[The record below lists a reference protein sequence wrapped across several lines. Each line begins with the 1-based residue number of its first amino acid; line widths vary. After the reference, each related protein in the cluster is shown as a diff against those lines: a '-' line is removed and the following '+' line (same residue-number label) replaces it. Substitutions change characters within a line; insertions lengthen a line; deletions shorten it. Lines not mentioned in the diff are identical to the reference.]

1 MPENDNKILTPQEIE
16 EQKKIAKEK
25 ALQPINANLP
35 KAKATIQGPSAA
47 EQAITKAYDDNI
59 KATDLLISD
68 WEGKKARATKQDET
82 AQRKARNMQM
92 IAGISDG
99 LTSLANLIGVAHG
112 GTNIEMGTGALTPFQ
127 QKMEA
132 ARLERKADI
141 KSIDDRLEQYKNQ
154 MLQMQMAK
162 GTAVAQQ
169 KAKEAEMAE
178 RKAAELRGYAHNT
191 NLAKMQ
197 IEATAKGRQE
207 GYAFEAEQNK
217 KNIEAQKEMNAADN
231 AVKKEIA
238 NSNNEA
244 DVMKYTIRYGQS
256 KDKNIIPFVIDDPS
270 TGKMRTIN
278 LSDKSLTNILAAYLP
293 KAIRNGE
300 ITEEQAEDAKN
311 WRSNEVSKTNLLG
324 LVNSSE
330 TMRKA
335 LLTAVGD
342 SEDATDAEDKGNTST
357 SFTLWGQQ
365 TQPAPKGWM
374 VNDDGTEKYNKK

>member
-1 MPENDNKILTPQEIE
+1 MPENDNKTLTPQEIE

-154 MLQMQMAK
+154 MLQMQLAK
-162 GTAVAQQ
+162 GGAVAQQ
-169 KAKEAEMAE
+169 KAKEAEMTE

-197 IEATAKGRQE
+197 IEAAAKGRQE

-217 KNIEAQKEMNAADN
+217 KKIEAQKEMNAADN
-231 AVKKEIA
+231 A
-238 NSNNEA
+238 A

-293 KAIRNGE
+293 KAIKNGE

-324 LVNSSE
+324 LVNGSE

-342 SEDATDAEDKGNTST
+342 SENATDAEDKGNTST

-374 VNDDGTEKYNKK
+374 VNDDGTEKYDKK